1 MDRMAQNIIDALA
14 AETEEERTKWRGE
27 TDGACP
33 VCHQSMFRVHEGSD
47 LVECAICGINGTV
60 GLVDGKITY
69 KFSKEEQM
77 RSRLKYAGKLEHRN
91 EIADGAM
98 TQKKVENLA
107 ELKKPYLHIG
117 E

>member
-1 MDRMAQNIIDALA
+1 
-14 AETEEERTKWRGE
+14 
-27 TDGACP
+27 
-33 VCHQSMFRVHEGSD
+33 
-47 LVECAICGINGTV
+47 V

-69 KFSKEEQM
+69 SFSAQQQA
-77 RSRLKYAGKLEHRN
+77 RSRLTYAGKLEHRN

>member
-1 MDRMAQNIIDALA
+1 MSVL
-14 AETEEERTKWRGE
+14 KL
-27 TDGACP
+27 P
-33 VCHQSMFRVHEGSD
+33 VSTGFIHNAV
-47 LVECAICGINGTV
+47 
-60 GLVDGKITY
+60 K
-69 KFSKEEQM
+69 
-77 RSRLKYAGKLEHRN
+77 KYAGKLEHRN